1 MTRAFSLAR
10 AVCAY
15 ALAGWVHEL
24 AHLVALWT
32 LGVDA
37 RALDVARALAG
48 RHVAIDDA
56 TMVGRA
62 DAVVVARWVGFF
74 ASVAAALGVE
84 FRERF
89 ARRGKT
95 SDDVAVRVAF
105 WATSLD
111 SLCADVLDVVPGR
124 GARLLCGNFGI
135 ILINAAWAQSE
146 GPSTT
151 SITPLA
157 P

>member
-48 RHVAIDDA
+48 RHVAID
-56 TMVGRA
+56 R
-62 DAVVVARWVGFF
+62 
-74 ASVAAALGVE
+74 
-84 FRERF
+84 
-89 ARRGKT
+89 
-95 SDDVAVRVAF
+95 
-105 WATSLD
+105 
-111 SLCADVLDVVPGR
+111 
-124 GARLLCGNFGI
+124 
-135 ILINAAWAQSE
+135 
-146 GPSTT
+146 
-151 SITPLA
+151 
-157 P
+157 